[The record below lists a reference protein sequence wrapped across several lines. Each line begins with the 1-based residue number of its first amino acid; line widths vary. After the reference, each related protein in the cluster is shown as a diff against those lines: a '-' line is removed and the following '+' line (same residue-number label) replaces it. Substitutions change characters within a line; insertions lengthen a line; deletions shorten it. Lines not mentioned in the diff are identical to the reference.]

1 MLTQKVYQALIIP
14 MSLDEK
20 IEFFQLLVGS
30 GAIAAAAPQAAPVA
44 TDCLFHDQ

>member
-1 MLTQKVYQALIIP
+1 MATGILPLRHRQAKTPHRLC
-14 MSLDEK
+14 M
-20 IEFFQLLVGS
+20 GS